1 MAKRTKYVVVDKKGK
16 IVSSATTKRTAN
28 LTPLEPGDKLY
39 SLIKSYKSV
48 KRKK

>member
-1 MAKRTKYVVVDKKGK
+1 MGKRSKYIVVNSKGR

-28 LTPLEPGDKLY
+28 LTPLEPGDKQYVLH
-39 SLIKSYKSV
+39 KSYKTN